1 MNELAIV
8 SQYKM
13 KYLSIILILAILH
26 SCESNN
32 NMKSE
37 QKKIIENY
45 IKSYNNFEIDN
56 MTKDLHQEVI
66 FENISNGKVDLKTEG
81 IEEFKKQA
89 ETAKQYFNQRTQTI
103 ESWEFNETK
112 VTIKI
117 DYNAILNID
126 LPNGLKKG
134 DTLELKGESQFEFDK
149 GKIVSIK
156 DKS

>member
-1 MNELAIV
+1 
-8 SQYKM
+8 M
-13 KYLSIILILAILH
+13 K
-26 SCESNN
+26 N
-32 NMKSE
+32 K

-45 IKSYNNFEIDN
+45 IKSYNDFEIVN
-56 MTKDLHQEVI
+56 MAKDLHEEIV
-66 FENISNGKVDLKTEG
+66 FENISNGKVDLSTEG

-103 ESWEFNETK
+103 ESWEFKDNL

-117 DYNAILNID
+117 DYKAILNID

-134 DTLELKGESQFEFDK
+134 DTFELKGESQFEFNNDK
-149 GKIVSIK
+149 IIRIK

>member
-1 MNELAIV
+1 
-8 SQYKM
+8 M
-13 KYLSIILILAILH
+13 K
-26 SCESNN
+26 N
-32 NMKSE
+32 K

-45 IKSYNNFEIDN
+45 IKSYNDFEIVN
-56 MTKDLHQEVI
+56 MAKDLHEEIV
-66 FENISNGKVDLKTEG
+66 FENISNEKVDLSTEG

-103 ESWEFNETK
+103 ESWEFNDNL

-117 DYNAILNID
+117 DYKAILNID

-134 DTLELKGESQFEFDK
+134 DTFELKGESQFEFNNDK
-149 GKIVSIK
+149 IIRIR